1 MKRLALLFVVVLGVT
16 TVLIAL
22 PAVAEDAAPRLS
34 VDGHAAPYSFMGTQ
48 YENEAAFRA
57 DFARKGGRCAV
68 PNPSDAVLEQVERMI
83 GPALDRIRGN
93 SHVTGAAKGGNGN
106 GNGGGGGGGG
116 NTEIVPFNVPIA
128 WHVIHDGN
136 NGLISNS
143 DVNAQ
148 INVLN
153 AAFAPHD
160 VSFSLQ
166 SIDFTDNPNWF
177 YMEPG
182 TTAESQ
188 AKSALNV
195 DPATTL
201 NVYSVETS
209 YLGWAT
215 FPWNLDSNPD
225 DDGVVVLWA
234 SLPNGPA
241 VPYDEGDT
249 ATHEIGHWLGLYH
262 TFQGGCSKQNDLVED
277 TAPER
282 EPAFGCPVGRDT
294 CRRGG
299 VDPITNFM
307 DYVDDFCMIEFT
319 TGQTERMHAAKQ
331 TYRPLL

>member
-1 MKRLALLFVVVLGVT
+1 MKRSTLLFAVVLGVT

-22 PAVAEDAAPRLS
+22 PATAEDAAPRLS
-34 VDGHAAPYSFMGTQ
+34 VDDHAMPFSFMGTE
-48 YENEAAFRA
+48 YENETAFRA
-57 DFARKGGRCAV
+57 DFARNGGRCAV
-68 PNPSDAVLEQVERMI
+68 PNPSDAVLDRVERQI
-83 GPALDRIRGN
+83 GPALDRIRGGM
-93 SHVTGAAKGGNGN
+93 SSATGAAKGGNGN

-116 NTEIVPFNVPIA
+116 GEIVPFSVPIA

-136 NGLISNS
+136 TGLISTS

-153 AAFAPHD
+153 AAFAPSD
-160 VSFSLQ
+160 VSFTLASV
-166 SIDFTDNPNWF
+166 DFTDNPNWF

-182 TTAESQ
+182 TTAEAQ

-195 DPATTL
+195 DPFTTL
-201 NVYSVETS
+201 NIYSVQTS

-215 FPWNLDSNPD
+215 FPSNLAGNPD

-249 ATHEIGHWLGLYH
+249 ATHEVGHWLGLYH
-262 TFQGGCSKQNDLVED
+262 TFQGGCSKRNDLVDD
-277 TAPER
+277 TPAER
-282 EPAFGCPVGRDT
+282 DPAFGCPVGRDT
-294 CRRGG
+294 CRSTG

-307 DYVDDFCMIEFT
+307 DYVDDFCMVEFSLN
-319 TGQTERMHAAKQ
+319 QTERMHASKQ